1 MTSTSGVSGGA
12 AAAGQAQ
19 SGAPSSTTDYDAFL
33 KLLVTQLKNQ
43 DPTKP
48 MDSTEYMAQLAT
60 FSQVEQ
66 SIATNTKL
74 DSLLTSSAIEQA
86 NQMIGRTV
94 TSSDGSVSGEVTS
107 VRIVSG
113 GLVANLADGSQLEV
127 GAGTVVS

>member
-12 AAAGQAQ
+12 STAGQSAT
-19 SGAPSSTTDYDAFL
+19 SGTTATTDYDAFL

-66 SIATNTKL
+66 SITTNTKL

-86 NQMIGRTV
+86 NQMIGRTL
-94 TSSDGSVSGEVTS
+94 TSADGSVSGEVKS